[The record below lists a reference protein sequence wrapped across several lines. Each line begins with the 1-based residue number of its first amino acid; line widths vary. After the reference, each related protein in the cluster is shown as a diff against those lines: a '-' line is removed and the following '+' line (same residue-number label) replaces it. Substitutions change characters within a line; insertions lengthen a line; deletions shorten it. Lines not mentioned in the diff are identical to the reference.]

1 MKIQFLTIAT
11 IFTLALGTVTSSFAA
26 DHKVTADDNN
36 STILTNISKINKIE
50 IHGNVEVFVSDGTAD
65 QVKVY
70 NKYYEQN
77 ALVQNQDGVLRI
89 SSYADQKLV
98 VWVTANDLDAI
109 TAYDN
114 AEVKSFGNLS
124 KINLDVTLNNNASA
138 QLSLDA
144 YKANITVNGRAKA
157 DLTGNV
163 TDYTLVREQSATVNH
178 TALVAGNLS
187 TKTNPIAAEPK
198 TELANL

>member
-1 MKIQFLTIAT
+1 MKTQFLIIAT

-26 DHKVTADDNN
+26 DKKTTEET
-36 STILTNISKINKIE
+36 STVLTNISQINKIE
-50 IHGNVEVFVSDGTAD
+50 IHGNVELFVSDGTAD

-70 NKYYEQN
+70 NKYYAES
-77 ALVQNQDGVLRI
+77 ALVQSQDGVLRI

-98 VWVTANDLDAI
+98 VWVTANDLRAI

-124 KINLDVTLNNNASA
+124 KINLDVTLNNTASA
-138 QLSLDA
+138 KLNLDA
-144 YKANITVNGRAKA
+144 YNANITLNGRAKA
-157 DLTGNV
+157 DLSGIV
-163 TDYTLVREQSATVNH
+163 TEYNLVQEQSASVNQTNLLAQH
-178 TALVAGNLS
+178 TYN
-187 TKTNPIAAEPK
+187 KTNPVAAMPK

>member
-1 MKIQFLTIAT
+1 MKTQFLTIAT

-26 DHKVTADDNN
+26 DKKNTADDNN
-36 STILTNISKINKIE
+36 STILTNVSKINKIE
-50 IHGNVEVFVSDGTAD
+50 IHGNVELFVSDGTAD

-70 NKYYEQN
+70 NKYYEQS
-77 ALVQNQDGVLRI
+77 ALVQSQNGVLRI

-98 VWVTANDLDAI
+98 VWVTANDLNAI

-124 KINLDVTLNNNASA
+124 KINLDVILNNNASA
-138 QLSLDA
+138 KLNLDA
-144 YKANITVNGRAKA
+144 YKASITVNDRAKA

-163 TDYTLVREQSATVNH
+163 TDYTMVKEQSATVNH
-178 TALVAGNLS
+178 STLVAENVS
-187 TKTNPIAAEPK
+187 TKTNPIAVQPK

>member
-1 MKIQFLTIAT
+1 MKTQFLTIAT
-11 IFTLALGTVTSSFAA
+11 IFTLALGTVSSTYASVKT
-26 DHKVTADDNN
+26 DKDEN
-36 STILTNISKINKIE
+36 STILKDVSKINKIE
-50 IHGNVEVFVSDGTAD
+50 IHGNVELYISDGSAD

-70 NKYYEQN
+70 NKYYKEN
-77 ALVQNQDGVLRI
+77 ALVQSQDGVLRI

-98 VWVTANDLDAI
+98 VWVTANDLRAI

-124 KINLDVTLNNNASA
+124 KINIDVTLNNTASA
-138 QLSLDA
+138 KLSLDA
-144 YKANITVNGRAKA
+144 YKANITVNDRAKA

-163 TDYTLVREQSATVNH
+163 TDYNLVQEKSASVNH
-178 TALVAGNLS
+178 TNLAAENVTS
-187 TKTNPIAAEPK
+187 KTNPIAIQPK

>member
-1 MKIQFLTIAT
+1 MKTQFLTIAT
-11 IFTLALGTVTSSFAA
+11 IFTLALGTVSSTYASVKT
-26 DHKVTADDNN
+26 DKDEN
-36 STILTNISKINKIE
+36 STILKDVSNINKIE
-50 IHGNVEVFVSDGTAD
+50 IHGNVELYISDGSAD

-70 NKYYEQN
+70 NKYYKEN
-77 ALVQNQDGVLRI
+77 ALVQSQDGVLRI

-98 VWVTANDLDAI
+98 VWVTANDLRAI

-124 KINLDVTLNNNASA
+124 KINIDVTLNNTASA
-138 QLSLDA
+138 KLNLDA
-144 YKANITVNGRAKA
+144 YKANITVNDRAKA

-163 TDYTLVREQSATVNH
+163 TDYNLVQEKSASVNH
-178 TALVAGNLS
+178 TNLAAENVT
-187 TKTNPIAAEPK
+187 TKTNPIAVQPK

>member
-1 MKIQFLTIAT
+1 MKTQFLTIAT
-11 IFTLALGTVTSSFAA
+11 IFTLALGTVSSTYASVKT
-26 DHKVTADDNN
+26 DKDEN
-36 STILTNISKINKIE
+36 STILKDVSNINKIE
-50 IHGNVEVFVSDGTAD
+50 IHGNVELYISDGSAD

-70 NKYYEQN
+70 NKYYKES
-77 ALVQNQDGVLRI
+77 ALVQSQDGVLRI

-98 VWVTANDLDAI
+98 VWVTANDLRAI

-124 KINLDVTLNNNASA
+124 KINLDVTLNNTASA
-138 QLSLDA
+138 KLNLDA
-144 YKANITVNGRAKA
+144 YKANITVNDRAKA

-163 TDYTLVREQSATVNH
+163 TDYNLVQEKSASVNH
-178 TALVAGNLS
+178 TNLAAENVT

>member
-1 MKIQFLTIAT
+1 MKTQFLTIAT
-11 IFTLALGTVTSSFAA
+11 IFTLAIGTVSSTYASVKT
-26 DHKVTADDNN
+26 DKDEN
-36 STILTNISKINKIE
+36 STILKDVSNINKIE
-50 IHGNVEVFVSDGTAD
+50 IHGNVELYISDGSAD

-70 NKYYEQN
+70 NKYYKEN
-77 ALVQNQDGVLRI
+77 ALVQSQDGVLRI

-98 VWVTANDLDAI
+98 VWVTANDLRAI

-124 KINLDVTLNNNASA
+124 KINLDVTLNNTASA
-138 QLSLDA
+138 KLNLDA
-144 YKANITVNGRAKA
+144 YKANITLNDRAKA

-163 TDYTLVREQSATVNH
+163 TDYNLVQEKSASVNH
-178 TALVAGNLS
+178 TNLAAENVTS
-187 TKTNPIAAEPK
+187 TTNPIAAEPK

>member
-1 MKIQFLTIAT
+1 MKTQFLTIAT
-11 IFTLALGTVTSSFAA
+11 IFTLALGTVSSTYASA
-26 DHKVTADDNN
+26 KTDKDEN
-36 STILTNISKINKIE
+36 STILKDVSNINKIE
-50 IHGNVEVFVSDGTAD
+50 IHGNVELYISDGSAD

-70 NKYYEQN
+70 NKYYKEN
-77 ALVQNQDGVLRI
+77 ALVQSQDGVLRI

-98 VWVTANDLDAI
+98 VWVTANDLRAI

-124 KINLDVTLNNNASA
+124 KINIDVTLNNTASA
-138 QLSLDA
+138 KLNLDA
-144 YKANITVNGRAKA
+144 YKANITVNDRAKA

-163 TDYTLVREQSATVNH
+163 TNYNLVQEKSASVNH
-178 TALVAGNLS
+178 TNLAAENVT
-187 TKTNPIAAEPK
+187 TKTNPIAVQPK

>member
-1 MKIQFLTIAT
+1 MKTQFLTIAT
-11 IFTLALGTVTSSFAA
+11 IFTLALGTVSSTYASVKT
-26 DHKVTADDNN
+26 DKDEN
-36 STILTNISKINKIE
+36 STILKDVSNINKIE
-50 IHGNVEVFVSDGTAD
+50 IHGNVELYISDGSAD

-70 NKYYEQN
+70 NKYYKES
-77 ALVQNQDGVLRI
+77 ALVQSQDGVLRI

-98 VWVTANDLDAI
+98 VWVTANDLRAI

-124 KINLDVTLNNNASA
+124 KINLDVTLNNTASA
-138 QLSLDA
+138 KLNLDA
-144 YKANITVNGRAKA
+144 YKANITVNDRAKA

-163 TDYTLVREQSATVNH
+163 TDYNLVQEKSASVNH
-178 TALVAGNLS
+178 TNLAAENVS
-187 TKTNPIAAEPK
+187 SKTNPIAAQPK

>member
-1 MKIQFLTIAT
+1 MKTQFLTIAT
-11 IFTLALGTVTSSFAA
+11 IFTLALGTVSSTYASVKT
-26 DHKVTADDNN
+26 DKDEN
-36 STILTNISKINKIE
+36 STILKDVSNINKIE
-50 IHGNVEVFVSDGTAD
+50 IHGNVELYISDGNAD

-70 NKYYEQN
+70 NKYYKES
-77 ALVQNQDGVLRI
+77 ALVQSQDGVLRI

-98 VWVTANDLDAI
+98 VWVTANDLRAI

-124 KINLDVTLNNNASA
+124 KINLDVTLNNTASA
-138 QLSLDA
+138 KLNLDA
-144 YKANITVNGRAKA
+144 YKANITVNDRAKA

-163 TDYTLVREQSATVNH
+163 TDYNLVQEKSASVNH
-178 TALVAGNLS
+178 TNLAAENVS
-187 TKTNPIAAEPK
+187 SKTNPIAAEPK

>member
-1 MKIQFLTIAT
+1 MKTQFLTIAT
-11 IFTLALGTVTSSFAA
+11 IITLALGTVTSSFAA
-26 DHKVTADDNN
+26 DRKSTADDNS
-36 STILTNISKINKIE
+36 STILTNVSKINKIE
-50 IHGNVEVFVSDGTAD
+50 IHGNVELYISDGTAE

-77 ALVQNQDGVLRI
+77 ALVQSKDGVLRI

-98 VWVTANDLDAI
+98 VWVTATELNAI

-124 KINLDVTLNNNASA
+124 KIKLDVTLNNNSSA
-138 QLSLDA
+138 KLNLDA
-144 YKANITVNGRAKA
+144 YNANITVNDRAKA
-157 DLTGNV
+157 DLSGNV
-163 TDYTLVREQSATVNH
+163 TEYNLVQEQSASVNQ
-178 TALVAGNLS
+178 TQLVAQNAS
-187 TKTNPIAAEPK
+187 NKINPIAVQPK

>member
-1 MKIQFLTIAT
+1 MKTQFLTIAT
-11 IFTLALGTVTSSFAA
+11 IFTLALGTVSSTYASVKT
-26 DHKVTADDNN
+26 DKDEN
-36 STILTNISKINKIE
+36 STILKDVSKINKIE
-50 IHGNVEVFVSDGTAD
+50 IHGNVELYVSDGSAD

-70 NKYYEQN
+70 NKYYKEN
-77 ALVQNQDGVLRI
+77 ALVQSQDGVLRI

-98 VWVTANDLDAI
+98 VWVTANDLRAI

-124 KINLDVTLNNNASA
+124 KINLDVTLNNMASA
-138 QLSLDA
+138 KLNLDA
-144 YKANITVNGRAKA
+144 YKANITVNDRAKA

-163 TDYTLVREQSATVNH
+163 TDYNLVQEQSASVNH
-178 TALVAGNLS
+178 TNLAAENVS
-187 TKTNPIAAEPK
+187 SKINPIAVQPK